1 MNLAAI
7 DIGSNAIRLVI
18 AKNIENHHY
27 QVLKKYRAAVRL
39 GADVFDKGKI
49 SKKTLAKATETFKAF
64 QRILTKYK
72 IHHYKVV
79 ATSALRE
86 ATNRDEVIAHI
97 SKKSGLHI
105 DLIDGLQEAQLIFSA
120 VQNEINLVPY
130 HVLLLDIGGGSV
142 ELTFALKGR
151 PVATKSFPLGTVRL
165 LEQIKKRKLKEAD
178 IPFLLVESVAEIQNF
193 IAANR
198 SPETP
203 LLYAI
208 GTGGNLE
215 AMGKLKLQ
223 LLRKHPGT
231 YLTID
236 ELNRLID
243 RVRAVPTKQ
252 RTSKLKLRPDRADVI
267 VPAMLITKLVM
278 LQTGV
283 QKLVI
288 PYVGLKDGLLSTL
301 VTEHRTKME

>member
-7 DIGSNAIRLVI
+7 DIGSNAIRLII
-18 AKNIENHHY
+18 ARNIENHHY
-27 QVLKKYRAAVRL
+27 QVLHKYRAAVRL
-39 GADVFDKGKI
+39 GADVFNKGKI
-49 SKKTLAKATETFKAF
+49 SKKSLTKATQTFKAF
-64 QRILTKYK
+64 RRILVKHKISNYK
-72 IHHYKVV
+72 AV

-86 ATNRDEVIAHI
+86 ATNRDQVIAHI

-105 DLIDGLQEAQLIFSA
+105 DIIDGLQEAQLIFSA
-120 VQNEINLVPY
+120 VQNEINLAPY
-130 HVLLLDIGGGSV
+130 HVLLIDIGGGSV

-151 PVATKSFPLGTVRL
+151 PIATKSFPLGTVRL
-165 LEQIKKRKLKEAD
+165 LEQSKKRKLKEAD
-178 IPFLLVESVAEIQNF
+178 IPFLLIESVAEIQNF

-198 SPETP
+198 SPDTP

-243 RVRAVPTKQ
+243 RVRAVPLKQ
-252 RTSKLKLRPDRADVI
+252 RPSKLKLRPDRADVI
-267 VPAMLITKLVM
+267 MPAMLLTKLLM

-288 PYVGLKDGLLSTL
+288 PYVGLKDGLLSAL
-301 VTEHRTKME
+301 VSEHKNVVE

>member
-7 DIGSNAIRLVI
+7 DIGSNAIRLII
-18 AKNIENHHY
+18 ARNIENQHY
-27 QVLKKYRAAVRL
+27 EVLHKYRAAVRL

-49 SKKTLAKATETFKAF
+49 SKKSLTKAIQTFKAF
-64 QRILTKYK
+64 KRILAKHK
-72 IHHYKVV
+72 ISTYRAV

-86 ATNRDEVIAHI
+86 ASNRDQIIQQI
-97 SKKSGLHI
+97 SKKSGLRI
-105 DLIDGLQEAQLIFSA
+105 DVIDGLQEAQFIFSA

-130 HVLLLDIGGGSV
+130 HVLLVDIGGGSV

-165 LEQIKKRKLKEAD
+165 LQQLKKRKMKEAD
-178 IPFLLVESVAEIQNF
+178 IPFLLIESVPEIQNF

-198 SPETP
+198 SPDTP

-215 AMGKLKLQ
+215 AMGKLKIQ
-223 LLRKHPGT
+223 LLRKHPST
-231 YLTID
+231 YLTLD
-236 ELNRLID
+236 ELDRLIE
-243 RVRAVPTKQ
+243 RVRKVPTKQ
-252 RTSKLKLRPDRADVI
+252 RPSKLKLRPDRADVI
-267 VPAMLITKLVM
+267 VPAMLITKLLM

-283 QKLVI
+283 QKLVV
-288 PYVGLKDGLLSTL
+288 PYVGLKDGLLSSL
-301 VTEHRTKME
+301 INE